1 MLLEGSWRGEGGAR
15 ARVRRGEAK
24 TKKEGKR
31 RAVGGARRPGR
42 RGRQGRE
49 GARGRE
55 AILWDETRESRIWFI
70 FEVGRLPAFVVTL
83 KPLTRTH

>member
-31 RAVGGARRPGR
+31 RAVGGARRSGR
-42 RGRQGRE
+42 RDRQGRE
-49 GARGRE
+49 GARGRGHS
-55 AILWDETRESRIWFI
+55 LGRESRIWFI
-70 FEVGRLPAFVVTL
+70 FEVGRPPAFVVTL